1 MMRRAWVMALLVTA
15 FGVLVFLLT
24 WPRWRG
30 VPVREEVVTRGDVV
44 EAIYATG
51 RVDSDRKVTVR
62 GRRTA
67 PLEKLLVGV
76 GETVTQG
83 QLLAIQDAREA
94 RLELARRQQELNA
107 AQAALL
113 EAQDAAKRAEQL
125 FLAGLLPANEHVK
138 ARERAA
144 ELASRAE
151 ALLRAVQVAEEQ
163 LSWYQVRSP
172 QSGVVAQCFRFAGDL
187 VREGDEILSIVD
199 LGESYL
205 RVAVDERDLGK
216 VRAGQEV
223 RIVFD
228 AFPQQILTGQVWRV
242 VPTVDRLTRSADVL
256 VQLPKAR
263 PPLQLDMTATVN
275 IVTQVVPDALLV
287 PRLALRGTGMQR
299 QVLQVDASQRL
310 VAVEVK
316 VGPCDLDRCQVLEGL
331 TAGEKV
337 VISPSELSPGAKTR
351 RL

>member
-1 MMRRAWVMALLVTA
+1 MRRAWVIALLVSV
-15 FGVLVFLLT
+15 FGVFAFLLT
-24 WPRWRG
+24 WPRWRA
-30 VPVREEVVTRGDVV
+30 VPVREEVVSRGNVV

-62 GRRTA
+62 ARRTA
-67 PLEKLLVGV
+67 PLEKLLVGS
-76 GETVTQG
+76 GETVSQG
-83 QLLAIQDAREA
+83 QILAIQDSREA
-94 RLELARRQQELNA
+94 RLELDRRQQELKA
-107 AQAALL
+107 AQASLL
-113 EAQDAAKRAEQL
+113 EARDAAQRAEKL
-125 FLAGLLPANEHVK
+125 FLAGLLPANEQVK

-163 LSWYQVRSP
+163 LSWYQVNSP
-172 QSGVVAQCFRFAGDL
+172 QSGVVANCFHFSGDL

-216 VRAGQEV
+216 VRTGQEV

-228 AFPQQILTGQVWRV
+228 AFPQEVLTGRVWRV

-256 VQLPKAR
+256 VQLPKER

-275 IVTQVVPDALLV
+275 IVTQVVSDALLV
-287 PRLALRGTGMQR
+287 PRLALRGTGENR
-299 QVLQVDASQRL
+299 QVLQVTASQRL

-331 TAGEKV
+331 AEGDKV
-337 VISPSELSPGAKTR
+337 VISSSDLTPGSKVR